1 MIQVIVRAIDMLEFV
16 SRQDNKPV
24 QLIKI
29 AENAGLS
36 QPTCA
41 NIVKTLV
48 SKGFLENVS
57 RKEGYILGVNA
68 YRLTGNVEY
77 SQNLITASTD
87 LIQDLVNTLNE
98 TCLLGILK
106 NNKRVVINEIHANND
121 LQVKTKPEAPVY
133 ETASGRLLMAF
144 LSEKELNQLIANI
157 GLPGASV
164 WPGIKS
170 KTQLIKALEQI
181 NKEKLVQTLTPNHII
196 GLAIPVYNKNVVVA
210 SLSVYIPESRFSIG
224 HKKNILKLM
233 QAVANKINQRLNKEA

>member
-1 MIQVIVRAIDMLEFV
+1 MIQVIVRAIDILEFV
-16 SRQDNKPV
+16 SKQNNKPV

-48 SKGFLENVS
+48 AKNFLENVS

-87 LIQDLVNTLNE
+87 LMQDLVNTVNE

-144 LSEKELNQLIANI
+144 LHDKELNQLIDNI
-157 GLPGASV
+157 GLPNTSA

-170 KTQLIKALEQI
+170 KIQLIKALQEI
-181 NKEKLVQTLTPNHII
+181 NKEKIVQTLTPNHII
-196 GLAIPVYNKNVVVA
+196 GLAIPVFKKNLVIA
-210 SLSVYIPESRFSIG
+210 SLSVYIPESRYSAA

-233 QAVANKINQRLNKEA
+233 QSVANNLKLRLDKEA

>member
-1 MIQVIVRAIDMLEFV
+1 MLEFV

-87 LIQDLVNTLNE
+87 LMQDLVNTLNE

-144 LSEKELNQLIANI
+144 LAEKELNQLIDNI
-157 GLPGASV
+157 GLPAASV

-170 KTQLIKALEQI
+170 KTQLIKALEHI
-181 NKEKLVQTLTPNHII
+181 NEEKLVQTLTPNHII

-210 SLSVYIPESRFSIG
+210 SLSVYIPESRFSVG

>member
-1 MIQVIVRAIDMLEFV
+1 MIQVIVRAIDILEFV
-16 SRQDNKPV
+16 SKHDNKPV

-48 SKGFLENVS
+48 AKSFLENVS

-77 SQNLITASTD
+77 SQHLVTASSD
-87 LIQDLVNTLNE
+87 LMQELVNTVNE

-106 NNKRVVINEIHANND
+106 NNKRVVIYEVQANND
-121 LQVKTKPEAPVY
+121 LQVKTKREADIY
-133 ETASGRLLMAF
+133 STASGKLLMAF
-144 LSEKELNQLIANI
+144 LPEKELNQLIEII
-157 GLPGASV
+157 GLPDAAV

-170 KTQLIKALEQI
+170 KTSLLKALEQI
-181 NKEKLVQTLTPNHII
+181 NKTQLVQSLSSNHII
-196 GLAIPVYNKNVVVA
+196 GFAIPVFNREKVVA
-210 SLSVYIPESRFSIG
+210 AISVYLPESRVTAA

-233 QAVANKINQRLNKEA
+233 AAAAVKIKQRLDKVA

>member
-1 MIQVIVRAIDMLEFV
+1 MLEFV
-16 SRQDNKPV
+16 SKQDNKPV

-87 LIQDLVNTLNE
+87 LMQDLVTTVNE

-144 LSEKELNQLIANI
+144 LPDKELNLLIDNI
-157 GLPGASV
+157 GLPNASV

-170 KTQLIKALEQI
+170 KIQLHKALLQI
-181 NKEKLVQTLTPNHII
+181 NKEKIVQTLTPNHII
-196 GLAIPVYNKNVVVA
+196 GLAIPVFNKHIAVA
-210 SLSVYIPESRFSIG
+210 SLSVYIPESRFSTA

-233 QAVANKINQRLNKEA
+233 QAVANKISERLNKEG